1 MMENKRDLGFYGIL
15 AAALLAVA
23 GAGWFFFSKARGGD
37 TPAPA
42 EAPAETV
49 RDMTW
54 LSELE
59 GNYAVREI
67 SAGDTTYS
75 SASLRKLPEG
85 AYELVKITVYGPVHY
100 PVQVFGDGSL
110 LSEDLGA
117 GFAGYDPALGVYT
130 LRFEKDKTVC
140 ELTR

>member
-1 MMENKRDLGFYGIL
+1 
-15 AAALLAVA
+15 
-23 GAGWFFFSKARGGD
+23 
-37 TPAPA
+37 
-42 EAPAETV
+42 
-49 RDMTW
+49 MTW

-130 LRFEKDKTVC
+130 LRFEKDKSVC